1 MRRQRWQ
8 LLAQITALTEKP
20 LIALAMIWL
29 VLVIVDITV
38 GLSTPLLWVNYVIW
52 GIFIVDFVMRL
63 IIAPDRWRYL
73 RSNWLTAL
81 SLAVPAL
88 RIFRALQFLRA
99 ARALRLARAAQV
111 AGSRLYRCQHHN
123 RPEQL
128 WRSALVDRHD
138 DHHDG
143 NRLLAAHQRRPTALF
158 YARAVRVCDLRLHH
172 RNHRKHLHWSG
183 RSDEQAQANV
193 SDSGDRRGKPD
204 QYGCCAPAVWGRG
217 RVSQRLIRLRGRETG
232 RTIIGW
238 RWPSS
243 RTCSSTRAV
252 NETGVSSGWYHSG
265 SP

>member
-111 AGSRLYRCQHHN
+111 A
-123 RPEQL
+123 
-128 WRSALVDRHD
+128 RSATLVRVLGSVNRSVRATRQVMRRRGLGYVITLTIIVVFAGAAGMRYFENTASLRDRGYID
-138 DHHDG
+138 ASTTTGLNSYGEALWWTAMMITTMGTDYWPRTNEG
-143 NRLLAAHQRRPTALF
+143 RLLCFMRALYAFAIFGYITATIASIFIGQDAAT
-158 YARAVRVCDLRLHH
+158 
-172 RNHRKHLHWSG
+172 NKRK
-183 RSDEQAQANV
+183 RM
-193 SDSGDRRGKPD
+193 
-204 QYGCCAPAVWGRG
+204 
-217 RVSQRLIRLRGRETG
+217 
-232 RTIIGW
+232 
-238 RWPSS
+238 
-243 RTCSSTRAV
+243 
-252 NETGVSSGWYHSG
+252 
-265 SP
+265 